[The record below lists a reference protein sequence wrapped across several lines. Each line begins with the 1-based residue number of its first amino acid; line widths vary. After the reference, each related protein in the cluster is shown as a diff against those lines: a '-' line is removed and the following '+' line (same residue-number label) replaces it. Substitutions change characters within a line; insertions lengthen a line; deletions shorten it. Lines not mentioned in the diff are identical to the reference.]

1 VLVGGYAV
9 RLSGRNNDVMS
20 IPQSPVPGVGAVP
33 GPPRPGGAEASA
45 DEARERLEQL
55 EASPDASPA
64 EVADAL
70 DEVRDALRRG
80 LSDSGTG

>member
-1 VLVGGYAV
+1 
-9 RLSGRNNDVMS
+9 MS
-20 IPQSPVPGVGAVP
+20 TPQSPVPGAGPVP
-33 GPPRPGGAEASA
+33 GPAQPGGADASVAEAQA
-45 DEARERLEQL
+45 RLEQL
-55 EASPDASPA
+55 EATPDASPA

>member
-1 VLVGGYAV
+1 
-9 RLSGRNNDVMS
+9 MS
-20 IPQSPVPGVGAVP
+20 SPQSPVPGTAPIP
-33 GPPRPGGAEASA
+33 GPPQPGGADASIDA
-45 DEARERLEQL
+45 ARARLEQL
-55 EASPDASPA
+55 EDSPDASPA

>member
-1 VLVGGYAV
+1 
-9 RLSGRNNDVMS
+9 MS
-20 IPQSPVPGVGAVP
+20 IPQSPVPGAGPVP
-33 GPPRPGGAEASA
+33 GPVQPGGADASVAEAQA
-45 DEARERLEQL
+45 RLEQL